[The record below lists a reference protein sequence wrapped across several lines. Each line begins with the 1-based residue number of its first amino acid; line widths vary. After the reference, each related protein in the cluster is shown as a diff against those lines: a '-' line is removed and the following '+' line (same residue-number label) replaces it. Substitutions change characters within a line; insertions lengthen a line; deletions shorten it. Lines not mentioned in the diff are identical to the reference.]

1 MKVKKKELTKETITQ
16 KNENKKGANV
26 KVTRT
31 NPSLFTTILAAI
43 MIFALLMAVYVVIIS
58 PVEIPTRLSNM
69 RIERYKGEDYH
80 IITGDY
86 TGEYD
91 IKYYTEDLSNTNRI
105 KDVRKV
111 MTYNEYVDF
120 CTNKNIDVKYTDKN
134 KNYIVFSYS
143 EQGINY
149 ARLAE
154 VQNLGK
160 VVALYVWD
168 TPSHI
173 SYYKV
178 RAYVIIIPTD
188 ANVNTIVNVVPMYS
202 EGEFDTITNVLNL
215 PEVNFRPGDMVVKKP
230 VIYLYPTKE
239 IQVELKLVNDK
250 LLTCTY
256 PKYIDK
262 WSVLANPDGDLTY
275 IPNGRNLYSLY
286 YEADSL
292 IDFKMTNEGF
302 IVKGEDTAS
311 FLEEKLAILG
321 LNEHEAEEFIIY
333 WLPILEANNYNY
345 IRFATRDEIET
356 NMPLDVNPNPDSII
370 RVLMTFKGLKSP
382 CRVKEQVLETP
393 KRDGF
398 VLVEWGG
405 VEIK

>member
-1 MKVKKKELTKETITQ
+1 
-16 KNENKKGANV
+16 
-26 KVTRT
+26 
-31 NPSLFTTILAAI
+31 
-43 MIFALLMAVYVVIIS
+43 
-58 PVEIPTRLSNM
+58 
-69 RIERYKGEDYH
+69 
-80 IITGDY
+80 
-86 TGEYD
+86 
-91 IKYYTEDLSNTNRI
+91 
-105 KDVRKV
+105 

-120 CTNKNIDVKYTDKN
+120 CTSKNIDVKYTDKN

-154 VQNLGK
+154 VQSLGK

-168 TPSHI
+168 TPSYI
-173 SYYKV
+173 TYYKV
-178 RAYVIIIPTD
+178 RAYAIIIPTD
-188 ANVNTIVNVVPMYS
+188 VSVNTIVNVVPMYL

-215 PEVNFRPGDMVVKKP
+215 PEVNFRPGDMVAKKP

-262 WSVLANPDGDLTY
+262 WSVLAKTNGDLTY

-302 IVKGEDTAS
+302 VVKGDDSAS

-333 WLPILEANNYNY
+333 WLPILEDNEYNY
-345 IRFATRDEIET
+345 IRFATKEEIDF
-356 NMPLDVNPNPDSII
+356 NMPLDINPNPDSII
-370 RVLMTFKGLKSP
+370 RVLMTFKGLKAP
-382 CRVKEQVLETP
+382 CSVKEQVLETP
-393 KRDGF
+393 NREGF

-405 VEIK
+405 LEIK